1 MPIMTTKQKIG
12 KVILTLIVWI
22 IGLAMVFPFVWMIS
36 SAFKTQATVYNF
48 PIEIIPK
55 EPTLKPFKLLFLR
68 VPYWTYFFNSVKVAI
83 LAVTGTFFSCTMAGF
98 AYAKI
103 PFKGRNGLFLLKLT
117 CTMIP
122 GLVTM
127 VPTYMI
133 WSKLGLVN
141 THAVLWLPY
150 FLGGTFGVFM
160 MRQAFMSLPT
170 ALMESARIDGANNF
184 QIYWKIALPNVK
196 ATVASLLFFYFLGTW
211 NDYTTPLLYL
221 RDKALYT
228 LPLAVKYFNDKETQN
243 VPVIM
248 AANLLMLLPVMVF
261 FFSCQKFFVNALV
274 SSGVKG

>member
-12 KVILTLIVWI
+12 KAILTLIVWI

-133 WSKLGLVN
+133 
-141 THAVLWLPY
+141 
-150 FLGGTFGVFM
+150 
-160 MRQAFMSLPT
+160 
-170 ALMESARIDGANNF
+170 
-184 QIYWKIALPNVK
+184 
-196 ATVASLLFFYFLGTW
+196 
-211 NDYTTPLLYL
+211 
-221 RDKALYT
+221 
-228 LPLAVKYFNDKETQN
+228 
-243 VPVIM
+243 
-248 AANLLMLLPVMVF
+248 
-261 FFSCQKFFVNALV
+261 
-274 SSGVKG
+274 

>member
-12 KVILTLIVWI
+12 KAILTLIVWI

-83 LAVTGTFFSCTMAGF
+83 LAVTGTFFSCTRAGF

>member
-36 SAFKTQATVYNF
+36 SAFKTQDTVYNF

-150 FLGGTFGVFM
+150 FLGGPFGVFM

-248 AANLLMLLPVMVF
+248 AATLLMLLPVMVF

>member
-248 AANLLMLLPVMVF
+248 AANLLMLPPVMVF

>member
-150 FLGGTFGVFM
+150 FLGGTVGVFM
-160 MRQAFMSLPT
+160 MRQAVMSLPT